1 MEGYGPSPWI
11 SWLVPRQCDSF
22 SLPKVPLGYFQMVV
36 YDQVMVNWCFGL
48 VVWIP
53 NGSPK
58 IKGIGILRGTPIRI
72 PKHPPG
78 PKRPMNHELIMML
91 VFYYWRFAN
100 PQVILCFTRLK
111 HLLEKNTSS
120 CIDHLYKGA

>member
-1 MEGYGPSPWI
+1 MDRLRGLVG
-11 SWLVPRQCDSF
+11 WLVPRPCDSF

-72 PKHPPG
+72 PNHSPG
-78 PKRPMNHELIMML
+78 PKPPSNHELIMRL
-91 VFYYWRFAN
+91 VFT
-100 PQVILCFTRLK
+100 I
-111 HLLEKNTSS
+111 
-120 CIDHLYKGA
+120 GASLIPK